1 MRIRLFPD
9 ILTERSAWI
18 LALLL
23 LTVASGCNSSPKHH
37 HAAADQSAA
46 IEDSAYVSPYRAVFQ
61 LPEADVET
69 GLSRSP
75 WNSDQEQSSV
85 PAQAWYSRETRREWG
100 SWGPPQRRYPEAP
113 GWATRPVRWLQERV
127 LRVALHY
134 QGLSYQHHHI
144 PAWNPPEDWPW
155 KRVKSGHAG
164 PGLDCSNFTG
174 FVYNYALGVKMS
186 TGIREQANMAHISGP
201 GESGVLPVLRIEKQ
215 DYDTTVKQLQPADL
229 LYIRNK
235 SGALAHVIMWLGD
248 VGVSPDGTPLV
259 IDSTGSGHKDSQG
272 NIIPD
277 GVQIRPFTRDSWYWH
292 DFDHAHRIVTELS
305 RITRG
310 PVPDLPEGG
319 ADEIETQEK

>member
-1 MRIRLFPD
+1 MSSNTTAHNLR
-9 ILTERSAWI
+9 I
-18 LALLL
+18 LAFLL
-23 LTVASGCNSSPKHH
+23 LTAASGCNSSPKHH
-37 HAAADQSAA
+37 HAAADTSAA
-46 IEDSAYVSPYRAVFQ
+46 VESSNYVSPYRVVFQ
-61 LPEADVET
+61 LPAADVET
-69 GLSRSP
+69 GLTRSP

-85 PAQAWYSRETRREWG
+85 PAQAWYERGTLRQWG

-113 GWATRPVRWLQERV
+113 GWSTRPVRWLQERV

-155 KRVKSGHAG
+155 KQVKSGHAG

-186 TGIREQANMAHISGP
+186 TGIREQANMEDIAGP
-201 GESGVLPVLRIEKQ
+201 GESGVLPVRRIDKQ

-235 SGALAHVIMWLGD
+235 RGELAHVIIWLGD

-272 NIIPD
+272 NTIPD
-277 GVQIRPFTRDSWYWH
+277 GVQIRPFTRDSWYWQ

-305 RITRG
+305 RVTRG
-310 PVPDLPEGG
+310 PVPELPEGG
-319 ADEIETQEK
+319 ADQIGP